1 MKSARRLVFAPLLVS
16 AALALSG
23 CGSGVSQSAT
33 IPSFGGR
40 FANHSGGSTPIQ
52 HIIIIMQENRSF
64 NNLFYGFPGARTAK
78 FGNGHGTKYT
88 VEKVDL
94 AYYFDLNHSHS
105 QFLEDY
111 DQGKDDGWDGEI
123 LPQPGKNPKCQG
135 KDNNPYYQNEP
146 SCWVISKN
154 PVDKQRAFSYVDH
167 TEITPYWTMAKEYA
181 LGDEAFSSNNG
192 PTFVSHQYL
201 VAGQSGHSVE
211 VPNGQ
216 PWGCN
221 ASGVS
226 VNLLAYGQADP
237 PVFSPATGHEVA
249 GPHPCFSYPTIAS
262 ALDGAGLTWRYY
274 AQKADSGRDLEPF
287 QANKPIWDGPDHANI
302 ISPDTKV
309 LADIT
314 SGNLANVSWVTPS
327 GLKSDHPGRQSGDG
341 GPDWVASI
349 VNAVGNSNYWDSTA
363 VIIMWDEWGGWFD
376 PVHPPQLPDPQTG
389 AREGLG
395 FRVPLIVVSPYAK
408 AGYISHDQH
417 EIASTLR
424 FIEETFGL
432 ATIGPCTDKKT
443 QYADCRADGFDDMFD
458 YTQSPIPF
466 VTIPPV
472 KHGTRYFLNL
482 HDNTPGDTY

>member
-1 MKSARRLVFAPLLVS
+1 MKKLALVAV
-16 AALALSG
+16 AALAACSSPMLTTPG
-23 CGSGVSQSAT
+23 QGVAAGPFSH
-33 IPSFGGR
+33 
-40 FANHSGGSTPIQ
+40 HSGGLTPIQ
-52 HIIIIMQENRSF
+52 HIIVIMQENRSF
-64 NNLFYGFPGARTAK
+64 NNLFYGFPGAKTAK
-78 FGNGHGTKYT
+78 FGNGHGHQYKLQ
-88 VEKVDL
+88 KVDL
-94 AYYFDLNHSHS
+94 KYNKVDLNHSHT

-111 DQGKDDGWDGEI
+111 DQGKDDGWDDLIEDLNG
-123 LPQPGKNPKCQG
+123 PGSIC
-135 KDNNPYYQNEP
+135 KDPVNKANEP
-146 SCWVISKN
+146 SCWVFWKN
-154 PVDKQRAFSYVDH
+154 KSFRQAALSYVDP
-167 TEITPYWTMAKEYA
+167 TQIVPYWTMAKEYA
-181 LGDEAFSSNNG
+181 LGDDAFSSNSG

-211 VPNGQ
+211 VPDGQ

-221 ASGVS
+221 ANSGVT
-226 VNLLAYGQADP
+226 VNLLAYGQAYP

-249 GPHPCFSYPTIAS
+249 GPPPCFSYPTIATN
-262 ALDGAGLTWRYY
+262 LDAAGITWKYY

-302 ISPDTKV
+302 IAPDTKV
-309 LADIT
+309 LTDIT

-327 GLKSDHPGRQSGDG
+327 GLKSDHPGPQSGSG

-349 VNAVGNSNYWDSTA
+349 VNAVGNSQYWDSTA

-376 PVHPPQLPDPQTG
+376 PVHPPQYPDPQTK

-417 EIASTLR
+417 EIASTLH

-432 ATIGPCTDKKT
+432 PPIGSGSGQT
-443 QYADCRADGFDDMFD
+443 YADQRADAFDDMFD

-466 VTIPPV
+466 VTIPTDRYDA
-472 KHGTRYFLNL
+472 HYFLT
-482 HDNTPGDTY
+482 HPDNTPGDTY